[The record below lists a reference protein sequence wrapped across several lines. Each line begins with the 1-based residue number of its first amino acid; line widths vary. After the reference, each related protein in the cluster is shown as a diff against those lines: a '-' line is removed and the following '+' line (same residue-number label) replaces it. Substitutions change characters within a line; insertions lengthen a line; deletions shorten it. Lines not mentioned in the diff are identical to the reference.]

1 MLLIVV
7 LCRKYAK
14 QILSVGDSEP
24 YSMEKKT
31 SVTAMW
37 RPYHLKNN
45 SYPNTITFCRKTA
58 PRLSNEAR
66 IVRGLERKQGFADW
80 FGYVF

>member
-1 MLLIVV
+1 MQNKFYLWEILNLTVWKRKLLF
-7 LCRKYAK
+7 
-14 QILSVGDSEP
+14 
-24 YSMEKKT
+24 
-31 SVTAMW
+31 VTAMW
-37 RPYHLKNN
+37 RPYHFKNN

>member
-1 MLLIVV
+1 M
-7 LCRKYAK
+7 
-14 QILSVGDSEP
+14 
-24 YSMEKKT
+24 
-31 SVTAMW
+31 AMW
-37 RPYHLKNN
+37 RPYHFKNN

-66 IVRGLERKQGFADW
+66 IVRGLERKQAFADW